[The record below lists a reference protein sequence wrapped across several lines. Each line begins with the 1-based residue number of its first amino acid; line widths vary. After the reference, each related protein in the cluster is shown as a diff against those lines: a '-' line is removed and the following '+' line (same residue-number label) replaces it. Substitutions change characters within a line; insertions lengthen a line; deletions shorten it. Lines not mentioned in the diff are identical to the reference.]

1 MGGGL
6 GKGMS
11 ASIHVGN
18 FGRCEGTLQ
27 SARMEKDFSR
37 REDEG
42 DVSLRM
48 TKRKVTLSLSLR
60 GMFGMYR

>member
-27 SARMEKDFSR
+27 SARMEKDFNR

-42 DVSLRM
+42 DVSLRR
-48 TKRKVTLSLSLR
+48 TKRGRLPSARV
-60 GMFGMYR
+60 